1 MGLKKDIEDAFI
13 KNITPGKDNEFQMS
27 AEARKKVEVLAEDLS
42 KAIVEFITAQTFRV
56 DKLSASAGPITP
68 QRIPPA
74 NFTVPNAPGVPGAP
88 HTIPPSTISVVTVDV
103 DKDGGSASPI
113 GGGALHSNNSE
124 VRLRKGEVAE
134 E

>member
-13 KNITPGKDNEFQMS
+13 KNITPGKDNDFETS

-42 KAIVEFITAQTFRV
+42 KAIVDFITAQTFRV
-56 DKLSASAGPITP
+56 DKLSASAGPVSISPTP
-68 QRIPPA
+68 LMSTLAAVGAPV
-74 NFTVPNAPGVPGAP
+74 FTTVPPIA
-88 HTIPPSTISVVTVDV
+88 VVTVDV

-124 VRLRKGEVAE
+124 VRLRKSEVTE

>member
-13 KNITPGKDNEFQMS
+13 KNITPGKDNDFEMS

-42 KAIVEFITAQTFRV
+42 KAIVDFITAQTFRA
-56 DKLSASAGPITP
+56 DKLSASAGPVSISPTP
-68 QRIPPA
+68 LMSTLAAVGAPV
-74 NFTVPNAPGVPGAP
+74 FTTVPPIA
-88 HTIPPSTISVVTVDV
+88 VVTVDV

-124 VRLRKGEVAE
+124 VRLRKSEVTE

>member
-13 KNITPGKDNEFQMS
+13 KNITPDKDNEFQVS

-42 KAIVEFITAQTFRV
+42 KAIVDFITAQTFRV
-56 DKLSASAGPITP
+56 DKLSASAGPVSISPAPLLSTP
-68 QRIPPA
+68 
-74 NFTVPNAPGVPGAP
+74 VVSLGAP
-88 HTIPPSTISVVTVDV
+88 VSTVVPPITVVTVDV

-124 VRLRKGEVAE
+124 VRVRKGEVTE